1 LQGRGVMKVK
11 AKRRP
16 PIHQIERVRLRH
28 WARYVLSVTGASA
41 DEMDRRLI
49 DAAGLSTRATKR
61 PTFFYRVSTAGQVA
75 KIQGTQ
81 FHVLRAIPLIESKL
95 GIHGSEIQYRAPLW
109 EFLQG
114 KTRFSDMSELCQ
126 EIDHVLLRLSMVR
139 KPADIAGSSGFI
151 LVSQSDHPDF
161 PYADDADWR
170 HLIYRAGLGRLL
182 SPIGIHMLNGDE
194 WRTGRI
200 LDQIYVAALL
210 LFEAH
215 LFNSYGI
222 AGSIAEKARDLVSL
236 PNLLPTFGERDAA
249 LLVHEF
255 AMGVLN
261 FTLLDARLAAAG
273 SSRKTGLDEI
283 IDPTSCDQC
292 FQEINL
298 KAVGTAE
305 G

>member
-1 LQGRGVMKVK
+1 MKVK

-16 PIHQIERVRLRH
+16 PVHRIERLRLRH
-28 WARYVLSVTGASA
+28 WARYVLLVSGASA

-49 DAAGLSTRATKR
+49 DAAGLAARATKR

-81 FHVLRAIPLIESKL
+81 FHVSRAIPLVESKL
-95 GIHGSEIQYRAPLW
+95 GIYGSENQYRAPLW

-114 KTRFSDMSELCQ
+114 KTRFSDLSKLCK
-126 EIDHVLLRLSMVR
+126 EIDRVLLRLGMVR
-139 KPADIAGSSGFI
+139 RPSDVAGYSGFI
-151 LVSQSDHPDF
+151 LVSQTDHPDF

-170 HLIYRAGLGRLL
+170 HLIYRAGLGKLL
-182 SPIGIHMLNGDE
+182 SPIGIHMPNSDE

-215 LFNSYGI
+215 LFSSYGI

-236 PNLLPTFGERDAA
+236 PNLLPTFGGRDAA
-249 LLVHEF
+249 LLVDEF
-255 AMGVLN
+255 AIAVLN
-261 FTLLDARLAAAG
+261 FTLLDARLAAAT
-273 SSRKTGLDEI
+273 SSRKTRLDEI
-283 IDPTSCDQC
+283 LDPTSCDQC
-292 FQEINL
+292 FQEINS
-298 KAVGTAE
+298 KAVATAK